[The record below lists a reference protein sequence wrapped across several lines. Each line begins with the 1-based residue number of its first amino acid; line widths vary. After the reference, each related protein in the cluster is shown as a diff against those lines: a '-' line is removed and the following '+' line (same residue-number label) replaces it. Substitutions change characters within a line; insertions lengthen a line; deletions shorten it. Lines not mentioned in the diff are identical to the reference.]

1 MNILIFSGGEGT
13 RLWPISRKA
22 APKQFEVLKGN
33 TSTLQMA
40 IDRVEPWGMEH
51 IFVSTNANY
60 VDLVKKQVPQFLSD
74 HILSEPSKRDLSAAV
89 GLSLMRLKKQGIG
102 GTIAIL
108 WADHFMDRVDV
119 FQEALRKADSLV
131 QKNPNQ
137 FVFLAEEP
145 RFANHNL
152 GWIHVGKSV
161 EDDAYEFKGWKY
173 RPELLKC
180 QEMFESGDWM
190 WNPGYFVFDIDFVL
204 GLYKKFLPSMYIAL
218 EDMVNDEQKLEHEYE
233 NLESIS
239 FDNGIVEKVEPSQAV
254 VLKVDL
260 GWSDPGTLYAL
271 KEALTKKQDENYA
284 KGNVILHE
292 TSDSFILNDEKEKLV
307 ATVGLE
313 GMIVVNTKDALLVC
327 HKDKVPEIKELLRK
341 MGGEGLEKY
350 L

>member
-1 MNILIFSGGEGT
+1 
-13 RLWPISRKA
+13 
-22 APKQFEVLKGN
+22 
-33 TSTLQMA
+33 
-40 IDRVEPWGMEH
+40 
-51 IFVSTNANY
+51 
-60 VDLVKKQVPQFLSD
+60 
-74 HILSEPSKRDLSAAV
+74 
-89 GLSLMRLKKQGIG
+89 
-102 GTIAIL
+102 
-108 WADHFMDRVDV
+108 
-119 FQEALRKADSLV
+119 
-131 QKNPNQ
+131 
-137 FVFLAEEP
+137 
-145 RFANHNL
+145 
-152 GWIHVGKSV
+152 
-161 EDDAYEFKGWKY
+161 
-173 RPELLKC
+173 
-180 QEMFESGDWM
+180 MFESGDWM